1 MYQKRIPMA
10 SSRSFNSDASSD
22 SEIVAGADHDKS
34 HGHYTQDVSSESES
48 IESTDSDDTIA

>member
-22 SEIVAGADHDKS
+22 SEIGGGVNGDQGR
-34 HGHYTQDVSSESES
+34 GHFTQDVSSESES
-48 IESTDSDDTIA
+48 IKSTDSNDTIA